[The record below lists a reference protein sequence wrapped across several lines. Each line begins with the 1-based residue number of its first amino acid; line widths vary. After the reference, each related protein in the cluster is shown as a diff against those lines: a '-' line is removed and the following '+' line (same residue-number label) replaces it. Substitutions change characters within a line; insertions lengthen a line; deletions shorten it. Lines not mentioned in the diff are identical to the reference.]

1 MITFE
6 NDMEPVLVAFIY
18 GKINYEQ
25 TIDTLTNRIIKN
37 QKNAEKNMM
46 MKMKINFI

>member
-6 NDMEPVLVAFIY
+6 KDMEPILVAFIY

-25 TIDTLTNRIIKN
+25 TVDILTNRLIK
-37 QKNAEKNMM
+37 KLEECGDEYDEDEK
-46 MKMKINFI
+46 

>member
-6 NDMEPVLVAFIY
+6 NDMEPILVAFIY

-25 TIDTLTNRIIKN
+25 TVDILTNRLIKKLEQCVN
-37 QKNAEKNMM
+37 EYGDLNEMAD
-46 MKMKINFI
+46 

>member
-6 NDMEPVLVAFIY
+6 NDMEPVLVAFIC

-25 TIDTLTNRIIKN
+25 SVDILTNRIIKKLEECGDEYDDEDEN
-37 QKNAEKNMM
+37 
-46 MKMKINFI
+46 

>member
-25 TIDTLTNRIIKN
+25 AIDILTNRITK
-37 QKNAEKNMM
+37 
-46 MKMKINFI
+46 KIRRMRRQI

>member
-25 TIDTLTNRIIKN
+25 TVDILTNRIIKELEECGN
-37 QKNAEKNMM
+37 EYDDEDEN
-46 MKMKINFI
+46 